1 MRIVLPAF
9 LLLAAALAGGCA
21 SSQSGTPLSSTR
33 GSTLVRSALVVEI
46 RDVVVQGNQHAGAG
60 AVLGGVLG
68 AIAGNTVGSGFGR
81 VLATSGGALIG
92 GAAGQ
97 QAGRAA
103 SRSNLVRLTLRTA
116 NGNLETHDVGANE
129 PFHVGDEVR
138 IITDNDG
145 TRVVRQ

>member
-9 LLLAAALAGGCA
+9 LLLAAALAGCA
-21 SSQSGTPLSSTR
+21 SSPAGKPLLSTR
-33 GSTLVRSALVVEI
+33 GSTLVRSAQVVDI

-68 AIAGNTVGSGFGR
+68 AIAGNTIGSGYGR

-103 SRSNLVRLTLRTA
+103 SRASMVRLSLRTA
-116 NGNLETHDVGANE
+116 NGNLETHDVSADE

>member
-1 MRIVLPAF
+1 MRIILPAF

-21 SSQSGTPLSSTR
+21 SSGNALSSTR
-33 GSTLVRSALVVEI
+33 GSTLVRSAQVVDI
-46 RDVVVQGNQHAGAG
+46 RDVVVQDNRHAGAG

-68 AIAGNTVGSGFGR
+68 AVAGNTVGSGFGR
-81 VLATSGGALIG
+81 ALATSGGALLG

-103 SRSNLVRLTLRTA
+103 SRTALVRLTLRTA
-116 NGNLETHDVGANE
+116 NGNLETHDVGADE

-138 IITDNDG
+138 IITDNAG